1 MKHTQFHRMV
11 LTGTMLTFLAVIL
24 LFSLSIDA
32 PRVQAQK
39 PSATATPRVSKPTVQ
54 PTPAPRARPLVRVP
68 RNDAARLPRIGNLP
82 ELLAQGAVSDPLAG
96 NYTLVNWDRIGFA
109 WIGTDDPAHAN
120 IKMYAVTETLSAPIP
135 KAKSTPSEPVFGAT
149 ALDLAAGYLRG
160 DPAAMD
166 LVAAYA
172 AMNPATSHYD
182 IALAPRHADADLNFP
197 SNQATLFTGI
207 ELTSWELIRV
217 ATGDMLGTGHD
228 QVVLAWEGVGGTL
241 RMKLYDLFVN
251 SQGAWSY
258 NAKIEFSDET
268 LGGNRQF
275 DLATGDFNG
284 DGKDEIAL
292 AWQATDGFLYV
303 KTYSVDSM
311 TGKPIPQARVKT
323 DKTSIGAISVATG
336 DLDGKVNTTAH
347 GPRRVDDL
355 IVGFLAGHYS
365 WVQVFQV
372 TDDLHVLTAKGSA
385 SYDIGNACVPLALPL
400 SVATGDMTQDGID
413 DIAFAYAGDIW
424 SAGDCNTLPY
434 YVPTTYLRIIQADS
448 TLGLHNVATR
458 HAQDLPC
465 TDPYSSDCNLTVAVG
480 DVNRDLIDEVVVGY
494 NGTSPG
500 IRLFQATMNANLNI
514 TGIVLKGEK
523 SDEAGWHAAIALGS
537 FDGQNLRVGTPSKQV
552 VPAFRQ
558 AVAVIH
564 APPKHQDAWHTPAI
578 DINVMDKCA
587 APPCT
592 FSKFEQQ
599 TKQDSKVSWKSTN
612 GFNTDVKA
620 THKWPLVKGSL
631 DISGG
636 KDWENFGSQTTSLAW
651 GTEETADFDDLVVY
665 SELDMTVWEYPL
677 YTDTTDQVQS
687 YFIMV
692 FTANASINHMDARQC
707 DPGVLGAYCYL
718 PDHEVGNILSYPW
731 TPTNNLTVTNF
742 YSGNTFMV
750 GSSANHV
757 WFTTKTVTESGNST
771 SWNLK
776 VEVDVDLGVQK
787 DGECKA
793 FLCLDLKGD
802 YHHSGF
808 NTAEN
813 SYENETSLHM
823 NLESIALPAQGYQVK
838 PRFGVISAK
847 GTTLLDYGAYP
858 NQSWWASTYNK
869 PDPAVRLPY
878 RVNWCDPAS
887 DKTCAKKQ
895 QQTWD
900 ITFDPPL
907 PKIGEQVTLTARI
920 HNFSPTAMGN
930 SVAVRLCADGTGS
943 NCRQVGADQQV
954 HLANQAT
961 QTITAKFTAAC
972 APNMPNCSW
981 REYWVWI
988 DPNGKYTEMYK
999 QNNQGW
1005 ATLAYNKKNS
1015 ALESYGGLTVVPG
1028 SIALDPATPVVGK
1041 PTQISVAIRA
1051 QTQPFNYVRVEFW
1064 DGDRRN
1070 GGHLIGTQNVPAI
1083 AAGETVVVNL
1093 PWSAARGIGTHDIW
1107 VGVPHSYGTQDLS
1120 VADNWI
1126 RQALTIDA
1134 AKFFF
1139 PVIGK

>member
-1 MKHTQFHRMV
+1 MKTRPPIYRILFVGLLLMA
-11 LTGTMLTFLAVIL
+11 LAICL
-24 LFSLSIDA
+24 L
-32 PRVQAQK
+32 VQTALDPPYVNAQK
-39 PSATATPRVSKPTVQ
+39 PGATATPRVVKPS
-54 PTPAPRARPLVRVP
+54 PTPAPRARPPVRIP
-68 RNDAARLPRIGNLP
+68 RNDAARLPRLGNLG

-135 KAKSTPSEPVFGAT
+135 KAKSTPSEPAYPVT
-149 ALDLAAGYLRG
+149 ALDLATGYLRG

-182 IALAPRHADADLNFP
+182 IALAPRRADANLDFP

-207 ELTSWELIRV
+207 ELTNWELIRI
-217 ATGDMLGTGHD
+217 ATGDVFGVGYD
-228 QVVLAWEGVGGTL
+228 QVVLAWEGAGGVL
-241 RMKLYDLFVN
+241 WIKVYKLFMDL
-251 SQGAWSY
+251 QGAWSY
-258 NAKIEFSDET
+258 IGWSEISDEH

-292 AWQATDGFLYV
+292 AWQATDGYLYV
-303 KTYSVDSM
+303 KTYSVDSI
-311 TGKPIPQARVKT
+311 TGKPIAQARVKT
-323 DKTSIGAISVATG
+323 DKISIGAISVAAG
-336 DLDGKVNTTAH
+336 DLDGKINSTAS

-355 IVGFLAGHYS
+355 VVGFLAGHYS

-372 TDDLHVLTAKGSA
+372 ADDLQTLTAKGA
-385 SYDIGNACVPLALPL
+385 VSYDIGNACVPLALPL

-424 SAGDCNTLPY
+424 SAGDCHTLPY
-434 YVPTTYLRIIQADS
+434 YVPTNYLRILQADGA
-448 TLGLHNVATR
+448 LGLHNVATR

-465 TDPYSSDCNLTVAVG
+465 TDPYLTDCALTVAVG
-480 DVNRDLIDEVVVGY
+480 DVNRDLIEEVVIGY
-494 NGTSPG
+494 SGANPG
-500 IRLFQATMNANLNI
+500 IRLFQATLDANLNI

-523 SDEAGWHAAIALGS
+523 SDETGGHAAVALGS

-552 VPAFRQ
+552 APAFRQ

-578 DINVMDKCA
+578 DINVTDKCV

-599 TKQDSKVSWKSTN
+599 TKQDSKVSWKSSN

-620 THKWPLVKGSL
+620 THKFPLIKGSL

-636 KDWENFGSQTTSLAW
+636 KDWENFGGTTTSLAW

-665 SELDMTVWEYPL
+665 SELDMTVWEYPI

-692 FTANASINHMDARQC
+692 FTANATINHMDARQC
-707 DPGVLGAYCYL
+707 DPGILGAYCYL
-718 PDHEVGNILSYPW
+718 PAHEVGNILSYPW

-750 GSSANHV
+750 GSSANHA
-757 WFTTKTVTESGNST
+757 WFTTKTVTESGNSKT
-771 SWNLK
+771 WNLK
-776 VEVDVDLGVQK
+776 VEVDVDIGTHK
-787 DGECKA
+787 DGECKSP
-793 FLCLDLKGD
+793 LCLDLKGD
-802 YHHSGF
+802 YHHSSF

-813 SYENETSLHM
+813 SYESETSLHM
-823 NLESIALPAQGYQVK
+823 NLESIELPAQGYQVK
-838 PRFGVISAK
+838 PRFGVITTK

-878 RVNWCDPAS
+878 RLKWCDPAT

-907 PKIGEQVTLTARI
+907 PKIGDLVTLTAKI
-920 HNFSPTAMGN
+920 HNFSPTSMNGA
-930 SVAVRLCADGTGS
+930 VTVRLCADGVGS
-943 NCRQVGADQQV
+943 SCRQIGADQQA

-961 QTITAKFTAAC
+961 QTLTAKFTAAC
-972 APNMPNCSW
+972 APNAPNCSW
-981 REYWVWI
+981 REFWVWI
-988 DPNGKYTEMYK
+988 DPGNRFDEMHK

-1005 ATLAYNKKNS
+1005 AVLAFNKKNS
-1015 ALESYGGLTVVPG
+1015 ARAPNGHLTVVPG
-1028 SIALDPATPVVGK
+1028 SIALNPATPIASRPVE
-1041 PTQISVAIRA
+1041 ISALIRA
-1051 QTQPFNYVRVEFW
+1051 QDQPFNYVRVEIW
-1064 DGDRRN
+1064 DGHPRN
-1070 GGHLIGTQNVPAI
+1070 RGRLIGAQNIPAI
-1083 AAGETVVVNL
+1083 AEGATIPVSFVWNV
-1093 PWSAARGIGTHDIW
+1093 ARGIGAHDLW
-1107 VGVPHSYGTQDLS
+1107 VGIPHAYGTRDLA
-1120 VADNWI
+1120 VFDNWI
-1126 RQALTIDA
+1126 YAPIQVGWNWYN
-1134 AKFFF
+1134 F